1 MSRTALYKLS
11 ATKAKSLSTPGRHA
25 DGGGLYLRIRP
36 TGAKSWIFHYADGP
50 RRRDLGLGG
59 FTAVTLAQARKKAA
73 ECREAMAEG
82 LPPASALEVTR
93 AVTFEEAAAAYIAMR
108 STDWRSDKTHYK
120 WTMFLSRY
128 GKSLAPLP
136 CDAIRRQDVEAALR
150 PHWTRINHSARYF
163 RSMVESILDY
173 ATVKGWREGDNPARW
188 RGNLEHVLA
197 RKKPRVS
204 HNTAVPFDQAP
215 ELYRK
220 LVASHR
226 SGMRCA
232 AFVLLTAARNG
243 EARNANW
250 DQIDWEGRTWTI
262 PGDQMK
268 QGRDHIV
275 PLSSQALTILKQ
287 QPRYRWT
294 ELIFPG
300 LKRETTLSDAT
311 IRAAIRRCGFSEA
324 TAHGLRST
332 FRDWCGETGQPR
344 ELAEL
349 ALSHAVGNA
358 TERAYR
364 RKTALERRRG
374 LMQAW
379 GEYLERL
386 RVTASRRV

>member
-1 MSRTALYKLS
+1 MTRGALHKLS
-11 ATKAKSLSTPGRHA
+11 AARARSLTKPGRHA

-59 FTAVTLAQARKKAA
+59 YQTVSLALARKRAA
-73 ECREAMAEG
+73 ACREAMAEG
-82 LPPASALEVTR
+82 QAPSSALETKK
-93 AVTFEEAAAAYIAMR
+93 AVTFGEAADAYISMR
-108 STDWRSDKTHYK
+108 SSDWRSKKTHYK
-120 WTMFLSRY
+120 WSMFLSRY
-128 GKSLAPLP
+128 GKSLSPLP
-136 CDAIRRQDVEAALR
+136 CEAIRRQHVEAALR

-188 RGNLEHVLA
+188 KGNLEHVLA
-197 RKKPRVS
+197 RKKPPVS
-204 HNTAVPFDQAP
+204 HNTAIPHDEAP
-215 ELYRK
+215 SLFRS
-220 LVASHR
+220 LMVSHR

-243 EARNANW
+243 EARQATW
-250 DQIDWEGRTWTI
+250 DQIDWEARTWTI

-268 QGRDHIV
+268 QGRDHVV
-275 PLSSQALTILKQ
+275 PLCTQALTLLQ
-287 QPRYRWT
+287 EQPRYRWT
-294 ELIFPG
+294 HLIFPG
-300 LKRETTLSDAT
+300 LKRGTTLSDAT
-311 IRAAIRRCGFSEA
+311 IRAAIRRCGFPDA

-332 FRDWCGETGQPR
+332 FRDWCGETGKPR

-364 RKTALERRRG
+364 RMTALERRRD
-374 LMQAW
+374 LMQDW
-379 GEYLERL
+379 GDYLG
-386 RVTASRRV
+386 ASIE